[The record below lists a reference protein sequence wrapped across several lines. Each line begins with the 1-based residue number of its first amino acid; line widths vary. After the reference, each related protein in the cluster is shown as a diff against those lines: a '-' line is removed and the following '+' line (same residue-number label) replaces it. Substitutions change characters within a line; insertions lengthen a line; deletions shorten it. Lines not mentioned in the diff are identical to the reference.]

1 MKAQSV
7 ANIKLQK
14 LLKFIQFN
22 SSSTARVWFRLMSL
36 VFAGTR
42 PTTFLAA
49 LLEPIAHLMACL
61 KGRDFYGGSETSE
74 LEQV

>member
-1 MKAQSV
+1 
-7 ANIKLQK
+7 
-14 LLKFIQFN
+14 
-22 SSSTARVWFRLMSL
+22 MSL

-49 LLEPIAHLMACL
+49 LLEAIAHLMACL
-61 KGRDFYGGSETSE
+61 KGRDVYGGDSETSE